1 LWQRRRHQLS
11 ILPPMR
17 VAGVGATE
25 KDVAANKTP
34 LLSLRGIGKRYGGVT
49 ALSDVELH
57 VQEGQVVGLVG
68 DNGAGKSTLVK
79 IVSGIITADD
89 GQIHLNGAQ
98 VSLKRPHDA
107 TDLGIQTVYQDL
119 ALCDN
124 LDTVQNLFLG
134 REVHSGLLRGAKL
147 SRPYME
153 YRAHAA
159 LSGLGVKIE
168 DYRTPVGRL
177 SGGQRQSVAIARA
190 VLSNPRI
197 MLLDEP
203 AAALG
208 VAQRTE
214 VLALIARLRHQGL
227 GVILA
232 SHDLGD
238 ILDVTDRVVVL
249 RLGRKVADK
258 PTSEWNISS
267 LVAAIAGLAA

>member
-1 LWQRRRHQLS
+1 
-11 ILPPMR
+11 MR
-17 VAGVGATE
+17 VAGEGAREEDIT
-25 KDVAANKTP
+25 APRTP

-49 ALSDVELH
+49 ALSDIELRI
-57 VQEGQVVGLVG
+57 EARQVVGLVG

-79 IVSGIITADD
+79 IMSGSIAADD
-89 GQIHLNGAQ
+89 GQILLNGAP

-124 LDTVQNLFLG
+124 LDTIQNLFLG
-134 REVHSGLLRGAKL
+134 REIHGGILRGAKL

-153 YRAHAA
+153 HLAHAA
-159 LSGLGVKIE
+159 LSGLGVRIE
-168 DYRTPVGRL
+168 DYRTPVGSL
-177 SGGQRQSVAIARA
+177 SGGQRQSVVIARA

-197 MLLDEP
+197 LLLDEP

-208 VAQRTE
+208 VAQRAE
-214 VLALIARLRHQGL
+214 VLALIGRLRRQGL
-227 GVILA
+227 GVVLA

-258 PTSEWNISS
+258 PTSEWTMGS

>member
-1 LWQRRRHQLS
+1 MS
-11 ILPPMR
+11 A
-17 VAGVGATE
+17 AGLEAPRE
-25 KDVAANKTP
+25 DAAANKFP
-34 LLSLRGIGKRYGGVT
+34 LLSLHGIGKRYGGVT

-57 VQEGQVVGLVG
+57 IHENEVVGLVG

-79 IVSGIITADD
+79 IVSGFISADD
-89 GQIHLNGAQ
+89 GQIRLDGAQ
-98 VSLKRPHDA
+98 VSLKKPHDA
-107 TDLGIQTVYQDL
+107 TELGIQTVYQDL

-134 REVHSGLLRGAKL
+134 REVHGGLLRGAAL

-159 LSGLGVKIE
+159 LSGLGVRIE
-168 DYRTPVGRL
+168 DYRTPVGSL

-190 VLSNPRI
+190 ILSSPRI

-208 VAQRTE
+208 VAQRAQ
-214 VLALIARLRHQGL
+214 VLALIARLRDQGL
-227 GVILA
+227 GVILV
-232 SHDLGD
+232 SHDLAD
-238 ILDVTDRVVVL
+238 ILDIADRVVVL

-258 PTSEWNISS
+258 PAAEWSMS
-267 LVAAIAGLAA
+267 GLVAAIAGVAA

>member
-1 LWQRRRHQLS
+1 
-11 ILPPMR
+11 MR
-17 VAGVGATE
+17 VAGLAATGE
-25 KDVAANKTP
+25 ADTADKAP
-34 LLSLRGIGKRYGGVT
+34 LLSLRAIGKRYGGVT

-57 VQEGQVVGLVG
+57 IREGEVVGLVG

-79 IVSGIITADD
+79 IVSGIIAADE
-89 GQIHLNGAQ
+89 GQILFNGAQ
-98 VSLKRPHDA
+98 VALKRPHDA
-107 TDLGIQTVYQDL
+107 TALGIQTVYQDL

-134 REVHSGLLRGAKL
+134 REIHSGLLWGAKL

-159 LSGLGVKIE
+159 LSDLGIRIE
-168 DYRTPVGRL
+168 DYRVPVGSL
-177 SGGQRQSVAIARA
+177 SGGQRQAVAIARA

-208 VAQRTE
+208 VPQRTE
-214 VLALIARLRHQGL
+214 VLALIARLRQQGL

-238 ILDVTDRVVVL
+238 ILEIADRVVVL

-258 PTSEWNISS
+258 PASEWTTSG
-267 LVAAIAGLAA
+267 LVAAIAGVT

>member
-1 LWQRRRHQLS
+1 
-11 ILPPMR
+11 MR
-17 VAGVGATE
+17 TAGVGATDD
-25 KDVAANKTP
+25 DVTPNGTP

-49 ALSDVELH
+49 ALSDIKLNVEAR
-57 VQEGQVVGLVG
+57 QVVGLVG

-79 IVSGIITADD
+79 IISGSIAADD
-89 GQIHLNGAQ
+89 GQILLNGAQ

-124 LDTVQNLFLG
+124 LDTIQNLFLG
-134 REVHSGLLRGAKL
+134 REIHGGILRGAKL

-153 YRAHAA
+153 HLAHTA
-159 LSGLGVKIE
+159 LSGLGVRIE
-168 DYRTPVGRL
+168 DYRTPVGSL
-177 SGGQRQSVAIARA
+177 SGGQRQSVVIARA

-197 MLLDEP
+197 LLLDEP

-208 VAQRTE
+208 VAQRAE
-214 VLALIARLRHQGL
+214 VLALISRLRHQGL
-227 GVILA
+227 GVVLA

-258 PTSEWNISS
+258 PTSEWTMGS